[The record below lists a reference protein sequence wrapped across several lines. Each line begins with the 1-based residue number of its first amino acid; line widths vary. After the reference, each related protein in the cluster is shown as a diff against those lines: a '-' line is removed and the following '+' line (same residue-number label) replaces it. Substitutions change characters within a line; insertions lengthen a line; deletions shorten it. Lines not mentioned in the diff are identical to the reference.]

1 VPADPYEVLGLDH
14 GASYAEVR
22 AAYRRLVQKHHPDKN
37 PGDNASGWIFREVQ
51 RAYETLCDA
60 NDVRSAGQERPPY
73 TQEDDARA
81 RADRNRQREQQAEE
95 AETERYEQWE
105 RQQAEDARRRWERER
120 AKHAAH
126 GEGGTESLCDACG
139 SVVRWWTRLPLI
151 VRLSVE
157 WVKWALG
164 LMVLACIGTA
174 SGGGLL
180 VSLLISIGV
189 SLPIAVI
196 DGIFYV
202 AFGLALGLAFL
213 LLREHKPKVCPQ
225 CGCVS

>member
-1 VPADPYEVLGLDH
+1 M
-14 GASYAEVR
+14 
-22 AAYRRLVQKHHPDKN
+22 
-37 PGDNASGWIFREVQ
+37 
-51 RAYETLCDA
+51 
-60 NDVRSAGQERPPY
+60 
-73 TQEDDARA
+73 
-81 RADRNRQREQQAEE
+81 
-95 AETERYEQWE
+95 
-105 RQQAEDARRRWERER
+105 
-120 AKHAAH
+120 
-126 GEGGTESLCDACG
+126 
-139 SVVRWWTRLPLI
+139 
-151 VRLSVE
+151 
-157 WVKWALG
+157 
-164 LMVLACIGTA
+164 MVLACIGTA